1 MIRISI
7 VAGLALAVVGCGA
20 TPKNG
25 EVMEGDVR
33 MQPVAV
39 ATDGGAARCTA
50 RALLMNRSRSKPK
63 WEATVEAPATV
74 HLPRNARVVEL
85 VCAPV
90 GGGPA
95 TARYLTSQESS
106 EAKQGQAATGAM
118 FLLLGGLPALAT
130 GMAQRTDVYEF
141 PATATVSL
149 APPASAGPAD
159 RKAFADRRAAEI
171 EQDMEA
177 WHKLRWALCEAEQS
191 PGSSALDDH
200 CQRDLDDLKRRREQ
214 LTAEVRAMKTAQ
226 N

>member
-1 MIRISI
+1 MFRTTI
-7 VAGLALAVVGCGA
+7 VVGLALAVAGCGT

-33 MQPVAV
+33 MQPVSV
-39 ATDGGAARCTA
+39 AADGGSARCSA
-50 RALLMNRSRSKPK
+50 QALLMNRSRTRPE
-63 WEATVEAPATV
+63 WGAMLDAPGTV

-85 VCAPV
+85 TCVPA

-95 TARYLTSQESS
+95 TTRYLTSQESS

-141 PATATVSL
+141 PAAVTVGL
-149 APPASAGPAD
+149 APSASAGPAA
-159 RKAFADRRAAEI
+159 RKAFAERRAVEI
-171 EQDMEA
+171 DQDMEA
-177 WHKLRWALCEAEQS
+177 WRKLRWALCEAEQS
-191 PGSSALDDH
+191 PGQSALDDH
-200 CQRDLDDLKRRREQ
+200 CQRDLDDIEKRREQ
-214 LTAEVRAMKTAQ
+214 LVAEVQAMKTAQ